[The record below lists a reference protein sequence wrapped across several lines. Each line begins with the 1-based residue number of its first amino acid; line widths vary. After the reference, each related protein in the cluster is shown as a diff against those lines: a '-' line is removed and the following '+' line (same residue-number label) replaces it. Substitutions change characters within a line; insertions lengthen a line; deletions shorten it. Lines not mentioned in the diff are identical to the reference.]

1 METAKAELDFQAYT
15 ILIID
20 DNPANLG
27 VLFNYLDSYGFEIMV
42 AQDGE
47 SGLEKAHYGQPDIIL
62 LDAMMPDL
70 DGFEVCRRLKLNEVT
85 QPIPVIFMTVLMN
98 TEDKVKGFTVGAVD
112 YVTKPIQPAE
122 LLARLVTHLRLRDLT
137 RQLQTANEQ
146 LQKEIA
152 VRQRAEQELKGYR
165 HHLEELV
172 KQRTAELT
180 RANEQLQQE
189 MIERQQAEEEIRQQ
203 SQRLRAL
210 TARLT
215 EVEETERRRLAR
227 ELHDRVGQD
236 LGALDINLN
245 IMRAQIPK
253 DAPKLL
259 HSHLNDSLEL
269 LKQVA
274 KQVYDVMA
282 DLRSPVLDDY
292 GLVAA
297 LNWYGAQFTAR
308 TGLKVTVRGEETPRL
323 PLATENAL
331 FHIAKEALSNVAK
344 HAQAAQV
351 MVTMEADNG
360 LRRLTIADDGLG
372 FDLACLAAPTDRQG
386 WGVMSMTERAE
397 AVGGICRIETLPQ
410 RGTQVIVEIL
420 Q

>member
-1 METAKAELDFQAYT
+1 METAKAELDFKAYT
-15 ILIID
+15 ILIVD
-20 DNPANLG
+20 DNLANLG

-62 LDAMMPDL
+62 LDAMMPGL

-85 QPIPVIFMTVLMN
+85 QTIPVIFMTVLMN

-137 RQLQTANEQ
+137 RQLQMANEQ

-165 HHLEELV
+165 DHLEELV

-189 MIERQQAEEEIRQQ
+189 MTERQQAEEEIRQQ

-236 LGALDINLN
+236 LGTLDINLN
-245 IMRAQIPK
+245 ILRAQIPT
-253 DAPKLL
+253 DAPSLL

-297 LNWYGAQFTAR
+297 LNWYGAQFTTR
-308 TGLKVTVRGEETPRL
+308 TGLKVTVRGQETPRL

-344 HAQAAQV
+344 HAQATQV
-351 MVTMEADNG
+351 MVTMESDNG
-360 LRRLTIADDGLG
+360 LRRFTIADDGIG
-372 FDLACLAAPTDRQG
+372 FNLACLAAPTGRQG

-397 AVGGICRIETLPQ
+397 AVGGVCRIETLPQ
-410 RGTQVIVEIL
+410 RGTQVIVEIP
-420 Q
+420 

>member
-1 METAKAELDFQAYT
+1 VPAAKFKPGITHLQ
-15 ILIID
+15 
-20 DNPANLG
+20 
-27 VLFNYLDSYGFEIMV
+27 
-42 AQDGE
+42 
-47 SGLEKAHYGQPDIIL
+47 H
-62 LDAMMPDL
+62 
-70 DGFEVCRRLKLNEVT
+70 NEVT
-85 QPIPVIFMTVLMN
+85 QTIPVIFMTVLMN

-152 VRQRAEQELKGYR
+152 VRQRAELELKAYR
-165 HHLEELV
+165 DHLEELV

-189 MIERQQAEEEIRQQ
+189 MTERQQAEEEIRQQ

-236 LGALDINLN
+236 LGTLDINLN
-245 IMRAQIPK
+245 ILRAQIPT
-253 DAPKLL
+253 DAPSLL

-297 LNWYGAQFTAR
+297 LNWYGAQFTTR
-308 TGLKVTVRGEETPRL
+308 TGLKVTVRGQETPRL
-323 PLATENAL
+323 PLATDHSVSVDPN
-331 FHIAKEALSNVAK
+331 
-344 HAQAAQV
+344 
-351 MVTMEADNG
+351 
-360 LRRLTIADDGLG
+360 
-372 FDLACLAAPTDRQG
+372 
-386 WGVMSMTERAE
+386 
-397 AVGGICRIETLPQ
+397 LP
-410 RGTQVIVEIL
+410 
-420 Q
+420 